1 MLIHRGCSL
10 VCPDV
15 RCLFLKTKNPSDF
28 LEICHFAGL
37 QLKLQFVCNKGDEFR
52 IRGFSLGITDS
63 IAEKSLQCVQIST
76 IPGHFDGVA
85 DGTLYA
91 GRCGLE
97 GLCHLRIQH
106 LGNGVDHVHISHGD
120 DDGFPQILISFDVC
134 RNADRTFWFWI

>member
-37 QLKLQFVCNKGDEFR
+37 QLKLQFVCNKGDEFG
-52 IRGFSLGITDS
+52 IRGFSLGIADGIAKKTLQS
-63 IAEKSLQCVQIST
+63 IQIPSV
-76 IPGHFDGVA
+76 PGHFDGMA

-91 GRCGLE
+91 EGVVWKVFATCG
-97 GLCHLRIQH
+97 
-106 LGNGVDHVHISHGD
+106 
-120 DDGFPQILISFDVC
+120 
-134 RNADRTFWFWI
+134 